1 MPTAFVTGGSGFVG
15 GALIERLRAESWDVR
30 ALARS
35 DAAAGKVRE
44 RGAQA
49 VAGDLDDVAALSA
62 GAEGCE
68 VCFHAAAKVEDWGDP
83 ADFERLNV
91 RGTENVIAACRR
103 AGVRRLVHVGTEAAL
118 MAGEPL
124 VRVDEQA
131 PLRPDSP
138 ALYSS
143 SKAKAELRV
152 RAANGHDL
160 ETVVVRPRFVWGTGD
175 TTLLPALVE
184 LVRSGR
190 FRWVGGGGQ
199 LSDTTHIDNTVEGL
213 WLGATRAPAG
223 GVYFV
228 TDGEPVVFREFVTA
242 MLETQGVSVPD
253 KSVPAAGGRRRRG
266 GRRATVAPAAPPGVT
281 AADPLRGLGRLPGVH
296 DRHLARPRG
305 ARLRARHDARARAGG
320 AGGVRREACRRFC
333 PQGQRA
339 RQASRQ
345 SRVAGRAPSLLP
357 LLFPQRATASRSA
370 ARLRKNIRKR
380 PTSISSPS
388 SSSASSMRSPLQKTP
403 LRLRS
408 SRIRAP
414 SSSR

>member
-35 DAAAGKVRE
+35 DAAADKVRE

-118 MAGEPL
+118 MAGRPL
-124 VRVDEQA
+124 VRVDERA

-160 ETVVVRPRFVWGTGD
+160 ETVVVRPRFVWGSGD

-266 GRRATVAPAAPPGVT
+266 GGRATVAPAAPPGVT

-296 DRHLARPRG
+296 DRHLTRPRG
-305 ARLRARHDARARAGG
+305 ARLRACHDARAGAGG
-320 AGGVRREACRRFC
+320 AGGVNAN
-333 PQGQRA
+333 
-339 RQASRQ
+339 
-345 SRVAGRAPSLLP
+345 RVAARSNAASATRAP
-357 LLFPQRATASRSA
+357 FIAAVVVPQPATASRSA

-388 SSSASSMRSPLQKTP
+388 SSSASSTRSPLQKTP